1 MATYAIGDIQGCFD
15 ELQNL
20 LEEIAFS
27 SEDTLWFCGD
37 LVNRGPKSLETLR
50 FIKSLGQRAITVLG
64 NHDLHLLAL
73 HYNQAPAKNNET
85 LQAILD
91 APDRQELMNWLEK
104 QPLLYTDPNLPFTL
118 VHAGIPPA
126 WSLKKAHKRAREVE
140 AVLQSDKAVQFYAKM
155 YGNKPEGWRK
165 NIKGWDRLRV
175 ITNYFTRMRFCTPE
189 GDLEFASKGGLET
202 QPVGYLPWYQYKE
215 RRTANNAIIFGHW
228 AALLGQ
234 INTPNTYAIDTGCVW
249 GERLTALRLDD
260 LALFSTPSL
269 QPLTYE
275 N

>member
-1 MATYAIGDIQGCFD
+1 MATYAIGDVQGCFD

-104 QPLLYTDPNLPFTL
+104 QPLLYTDPVMPFTL

-165 NIKGWDRLRV
+165 NIKGCDRLRV

-202 QPVGYLPWYQYKE
+202 QPDGYLPWYQYKA
-215 RRTANNAIIFGHW
+215 RRTANDVIIFGHW

-234 INTPNTYAIDTGCVW
+234 IDTPNTYAIDTGCVW